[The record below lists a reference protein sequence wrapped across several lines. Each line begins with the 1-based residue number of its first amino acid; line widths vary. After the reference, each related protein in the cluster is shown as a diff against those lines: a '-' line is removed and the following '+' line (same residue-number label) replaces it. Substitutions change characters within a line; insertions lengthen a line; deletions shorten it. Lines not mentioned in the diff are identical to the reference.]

1 MTREET
7 RKSAYEGIK
16 QQLDRVFS
24 KGGIPN
30 LNSFRK
36 ILRDLR
42 KRIKTLESG
51 ALMFAMTLEDVRK
64 AELAIANLQGQL
76 DAYKER
82 YDWIIKQI
90 KKNR

>member
-1 MTREET
+1 MTVEET

-30 LNSFRK
+30 LKRFKK
-36 ILRDLR
+36 IITDLK
-42 KRIKTLESG
+42 KRIQTVESG
-51 ALMFAMTLEDVRK
+51 AVMFARTLEEVRK
-64 AELAIANLQGQL
+64 AELTLANLQGQY

-82 YDWIIKQI
+82 YDGFLKRIKE
-90 KKNR
+90 NS